1 MSKSKKFWRLE
12 NSVERSESTLYLD
25 GPIAQESWW
34 GDEVTPQEFRQE
46 LQQIPGNE
54 LTVVINSPGGD
65 VWAGVSIHDALKE
78 LNKKVTVRVSGLAAS
93 AASFIAMAGDVIEMT
108 PGSTMMIHKASAIAW
123 GDTEDFKKMIEMLET
138 VEDGIISIYAD
149 RTGNSREAVKELVEA
164 ETWMSAEKA
173 VELGFADSVVKP
185 ASEDEQ
191 NAPANVFGGN
201 FAFSMS
207 ADKKAMNSF
216 LDKLKAANGVG
227 EAPVEEDE
235 ETPTPTEEPEAP
247 VEPAEEPTPAVEPE
261 TPAEEVE
268 EPVAPVEP
276 TEPVAPDNKVTNSVE
291 NKEVVMT
298 KTAEEIA
305 KDQVVTP
312 SNQAPVEP
320 KANVA
325 DYLKSKQAM
334 NDFARI
340 LEEQAGKS
348 SEEVRDAWGKH
359 LEVTNGVTN
368 PEILLPDALITEIE
382 DAFKQGG
389 EIWNRVTKT
398 GLDVFKAAWDTVT
411 GEDSR
416 AKGYNRAD
424 QADKAEELITI
435 ATRVIRPQF
444 VYKYITLNKED
455 VKEQRSTGALVR
467 YVLSE
472 LPRRIVREV
481 ERAIVIGDG
490 RADGDDYKIDS
501 FVAIKADTTAEN
513 VFAETYVPVEGEA
526 NYDKVVRAA
535 DLLDNDGAVVLIAKK
550 SFVSEMKLERNES
563 GQLLFPIG
571 TDLNSVLEVDAVIK
585 PDWME
590 EDEDNDAYLVI
601 LANYKTVGDNTVEA
615 FTNFILKQNKQE
627 YLQELWA
634 GGGLTKRKSAVAI
647 QSDGESS

>member
-1 MSKSKKFWRLE
+1 MSKNKKFWRID

-78 LNKKVTVRVSGLAAS
+78 LNKKVTVKVSGLAAS
-93 AASFIAMAGDVIEMT
+93 AASFIAMAGDEILMS
-108 PGSTMMIHKASAIAW
+108 PGSTMMIHKASAFAW
-123 GDTEDFKKMIEMLET
+123 GDTEEFKKMIEMLET

-149 RTGNSREAVKELVEA
+149 RTGNSREKVRELVDA

-173 VELGFADSVVKP
+173 VELGFADAVVKP
-185 ASEDEQ
+185 ESDEQ
-191 NAPANVFGGN
+191 EAPENVFNGK

-207 ADKKAMNSF
+207 ADKEALNSF
-216 LDKLKAANGVG
+216 MQKVKASN
-227 EAPVEEDE
+227 EAEQPETPEEDA
-235 ETPTPTEEPEAP
+235 EEPEAP
-247 VEPAEEPTPAVEPE
+247 EPTDPVEPPFEEPDAPVESENP
-261 TPAEEVE
+261 TDVE
-268 EPVAPVEP
+268 EPEVTDEP
-276 TEPVAPDNKVTNSVE
+276 TEPVTPDNKVTNSVE
-291 NKEVVMT
+291 NKELDMT
-298 KTAEEIA
+298 KQAEIA
-305 KDQVVTP
+305 ADQVVAP

-320 KANVA
+320 KPSVK
-325 DYLKSKQAM
+325 DYLKTKEAM
-334 NDFARI
+334 DSFAKI
-340 LEEQAGKS
+340 LEANAGKT
-348 SEEVRDAWGKH
+348 SEEVRMAWKEH

-368 PEILLPDALITEIE
+368 PEVLLPDALITEIE
-382 DAFKQGG
+382 DAFKAGG

-398 GLDVFKAAWDTVT
+398 GLDVFKAAWDSVV

-416 AKGYNRAD
+416 AKGYNREAN
-424 QADKAEELITI
+424 ADKAEELITI
-435 ATRVIRPQF
+435 QTRVVRPQF

-455 VKEQRSTGALVR
+455 IKEQRSTGALVR

-490 RADGDDYKIDS
+490 RLDNDDYKISS
-501 FVAIKADTTAEN
+501 FTSIASDAAAN
-513 VFAETYVPVEGEA
+513 NAFAETYTPEAGEA

-535 DLLDNDGAVVLIAKK
+535 DLLDSEGAVVLIAKK
-550 SFVSEMKLERNES
+550 SFVTDMKLERNDA
-563 GQLLFPIG
+563 GQLLFPMG
-571 TDLNSVLEVDAVIK
+571 TDINAVLEVDAIIK
-585 PDWME
+585 PDWMT

-601 LANYKTVGDNTVEA
+601 LSNYKTVGDNTIEA
-615 FTNFILKQNKQE
+615 FTNFTLKQNKQE

-634 GGGLTKRKSAVAI
+634 GGGLTVRKSAVAI
-647 QSDGESS
+647 AADSES